1 MSVGFQTSKQD
12 VDSKSGS
19 ICRMIAAWADETIK
33 FQEGFLAG
41 ATEQQLMDLGYTTDD
56 VALLKS
62 AISDMYRLAHV
73 YQGVAAQSPAY
84 DFRTFA
90 SRLTGVML

>member
-1 MSVGFQTSKQD
+1 MSVGFATNKND

-19 ICRMIAAWADETIK
+19 ICRMIAQWSDETVK

-41 ATEQQLMDLGYTTDD
+41 ATEEQLVALGYTTED

-62 AISDMYRLAHV
+62 AIGDMYKLTQIYRGMV
-73 YQGVAAQSPAY
+73 DQTPAY

-90 SRLTGVML
+90 KRLTGVSL

>member
-1 MSVGFQTSKQD
+1 MSVGFATNKQD

-19 ICRMIAAWADETIK
+19 ICRMIAMWADETVK
-33 FQEGFLAG
+33 FQESFLAG
-41 ATEQQLMDLGYTTDD
+41 ATEADLEALGYTPED

-62 AISDMYRLAHV
+62 AIGDMYKLAQV
-73 YQGVAAQSPAY
+73 YMGTTDQTPAY

-90 SRLTGVML
+90 KRLTGVTL